1 MANNFLNTNWIS
13 MRILWFLQNA
23 LEVASVFNT
32 EWESE
37 FGKAFPVGSSV
48 QVKLPQR
55 WLVTDGL
62 GYQPQGIARLA
73 TTINLDQVFGIHFEW
88 DSYERLVKMERSQEE
103 LEENY
108 LFPAARQLA
117 QEVDSRAALFGYQNC
132 SNVVGQL
139 GTDSTAIDPFALA
152 EAILY
157 QKACPKGLRHLC
169 LSPSLMYSYVKT
181 NVTQFNPA
189 PEISKMF
196 RTGVIGTA
204 AGWEWYRSNSLYKH
218 TAGTAASHT
227 TSITGAGQSG
237 NTLTI
242 TGTNGDTIKAGD
254 KFSIASV
261 NAVNPTTRRVIPV
274 ANSLQTSV
282 QVFTVLQDV
291 TLTGGNDTVQISPA
305 IFGPGSQYQNVDA
318 LPANSAALTFW
329 PGTTS
334 PSGKSG
340 TVSLGLSKFAFAISG
355 GKLEV
360 PKAVE
365 RAEQT
370 EDPDTGMSIRFVR
383 AWDQKE
389 SKMTNRFD
397 MAIGFGNL
405 YPDNGAVAI
414 AGA

>member
-1 MANNFLNTNWIS
+1 MANNFLDTNWVS

-23 LEVASVFNT
+23 LEVASCFNT

-37 FGKAFPVGSSV
+37 FGKNFPVGSSV

-55 WLVTDGL
+55 WLVTNGL

-117 QEVDSRAALFGYQNC
+117 QEVDSRAALFAYQNA
-132 SNVVGQL
+132 SNVVGAL
-139 GTDSTAIDPFALA
+139 GTDATALDIFAQA
-152 EAILY
+152 ERRLY
-157 QKACPKGLRHLC
+157 EKACPKGIRHLC

-189 PEISKMF
+189 PEISRMF

-204 AGWEWYRSNSLYKH
+204 AGWEWYRSNSLYQH
-218 TAGTAASHT
+218 TIGTAAT
-227 TSITGAGQSG
+227 GGVTVTGANQSG
-237 NTLTI
+237 NSLSI
-242 TGTNGDTIKAGD
+242 TGTNGQTFKQGD
-254 KFSIASV
+254 KFSIANV
-261 NAVNPTTRRVIPV
+261 NGVNPTTRR
-274 ANSLQTSV
+274 AGTMGAQN
-282 QVFTVLQDV
+282 FTVLQDL
-291 TLTGGNDTVQISPA
+291 TLTGGTDTLQIAPA
-305 IFGPGSQYQNVDA
+305 IYGPGSQYQNVDS
-318 LPANSAALTFW
+318 LPANAAALTIW
-329 PGTTS
+329 PGTAA

-340 TVSLGLSKFAFAISG
+340 TVSLGMSKFAFAMSG

-370 EDPDTGMSIRFVR
+370 EDPDTGMAVRFVR
-383 AWDQKE
+383 AWDQRE

-397 MAIGFGNL
+397 MCLGFGNL
-405 YPDNGAVAI
+405 YQDNGAIAV

>member
-1 MANNFLNTNWIS
+1 MANSFLDTNWVS
-13 MRILWFLQNA
+13 MKILWILQNS
-23 LEVASVFNT
+23 LEVAGSFNT

-37 FGKAFPVGSSV
+37 FGKSFPVGSSV

-55 WLVTDGL
+55 WTITNGL

-108 LFPAARQLA
+108 LKPAGVQLA
-117 QEVDSRAALFGYQNC
+117 QETDSRAAYWAALNTN
-132 SNVVGQL
+132 NVVSTL
-139 GTDSTAIDPFALA
+139 GTNATTIAPFTAA
-152 EAILY
+152 EQVLF
-157 QKACPKGLRHLC
+157 QKACPKGERRLC
-169 LSPSLMYSYVKT
+169 LSPSLNASYVNS

-189 PEISKMF
+189 PEISRMF
-196 RTGVIGTA
+196 RSGVIGTA
-204 AGWEWYRSNSLYKH
+204 AGWEWYRSNSLYSL
-218 TAGTAASHT
+218 TAGTAST
-227 TSITGAGQSG
+227 GGVTVTGASQSG
-237 NTLTI
+237 SSLI
-242 TGTNGDTIKAGD
+242 VTGTSTQTINPGD
-254 KFSIASV
+254 KFSIAGV
-261 NAVNPTTRRVIPV
+261 YAVNPTTRRT
-274 ANSLQTSV
+274 SGGQGLQQFVYTGSTPWV
-282 QVFTVLQDV
+282 
-291 TLTGGNDTVQISPA
+291 LTGGSDTIPISPA
-305 IFGPGSQYQNVDA
+305 IYGPGSQYQNVSA

-334 PSGKSG
+334 PSGVSG

-370 EDPDTGMSIRFVR
+370 EDPDTGMTVRFVR
-383 AWDQKE
+383 AWDQRE

-397 MAIGFGNL
+397 MCLGFGNL

>member
-1 MANNFLNTNWIS
+1 MANSFLDTNWVS
-13 MRILWFLQNA
+13 MKILWILQNS
-23 LEVASVFNT
+23 LEVAGSFNT

-37 FGKAFPVGSSV
+37 FGKSFPVGSSV

-55 WLVTDGL
+55 WTITNGL

-108 LFPAARQLA
+108 LKPAGVQLA
-117 QEVDSRAALFGYQNC
+117 QETDSRAAYWAALNTN
-132 SNVVGQL
+132 NVVSTL
-139 GTDSTAIDPFALA
+139 GTNATTIAPFTAA
-152 EAILY
+152 EQVLF
-157 QKACPKGLRHLC
+157 QKACPKGERRLC
-169 LSPSLMYSYVKT
+169 LSPSLNASYVNS

-189 PEISKMF
+189 PEISRMF
-196 RTGVIGTA
+196 RSGVIGTA
-204 AGWEWYRSNSLYKH
+204 AGWEWYRSNSLYSV
-218 TAGTAASHT
+218 TAGTAST
-227 TSITGAGQSG
+227 GGVTVTGASQSG
-237 NTLTI
+237 SSLI
-242 TGTNGDTIKAGD
+242 VTGTSTQTINPGD
-254 KFSIASV
+254 KFSIAGV
-261 NAVNPTTRRVIPV
+261 YAVNPTTRRT
-274 ANSLQTSV
+274 SGGQGLQQFVYTGSTPWV
-282 QVFTVLQDV
+282 
-291 TLTGGNDTVQISPA
+291 LTGGSDTIPISPA
-305 IFGPGSQYQNVDA
+305 IYGPGSQYQNVSA

-334 PSGKSG
+334 PSGVSG

-370 EDPDTGMSIRFVR
+370 EDPDTGMTVRFVR
-383 AWDQKE
+383 AWDQRE

-397 MAIGFGNL
+397 TCLGFGNL

>member
-1 MANNFLNTNWIS
+1 MANSFLDTNWVS
-13 MRILWFLQNA
+13 MKILWILQNS
-23 LEVASVFNT
+23 LEVAGSFNT

-37 FGKAFPVGSSV
+37 FGKSFPVGSSV

-55 WLVTDGL
+55 WTITNGL

-108 LFPAARQLA
+108 LKPAGVQLA
-117 QEVDSRAALFGYQNC
+117 QETDSRAAYWAALNIN
-132 SNVVGQL
+132 NVVGTL
-139 GTDSTAIDPFALA
+139 ATDATTIAPFTAA
-152 EAILY
+152 EQVLF
-157 QKACPKGLRHLC
+157 QKACPKGERRLC
-169 LSPSLMYSYVKT
+169 LSPSLNASYVNS

-189 PEISKMF
+189 PEISRMF
-196 RTGVIGTA
+196 RSGVIGTA
-204 AGWEWYRSNSLYKH
+204 AGWEWYRSNSLYSV
-218 TAGTAASHT
+218 TAGTAST
-227 TSITGAGQSG
+227 GGVTVTGASQSG
-237 NTLTI
+237 SSLI
-242 TGTNGDTIKAGD
+242 VTGTSTQTINPGD
-254 KFSIASV
+254 KFSIAGV
-261 NAVNPTTRRVIPV
+261 YAVNPTTRRT
-274 ANSLQTSV
+274 SGGQGLQQFVYTGSTPWV
-282 QVFTVLQDV
+282 
-291 TLTGGNDTVQISPA
+291 LTGGSDTIPISPA
-305 IFGPGSQYQNVDA
+305 IYGPGSQYQNVSA

-334 PSGKSG
+334 PSGKTG

-370 EDPDTGMSIRFVR
+370 EDPDTGMTVRFVR
-383 AWDQKE
+383 AWDQRE

-397 MAIGFGNL
+397 MCLGFGNL

>member
-1 MANNFLNTNWIS
+1 MANSFLDTNWVS
-13 MRILWFLQNA
+13 MRILWILQNA

-37 FGKAFPVGSSV
+37 FGKAFPVGSSI
-48 QVKLPQR
+48 QIKLPQR
-55 WLVTDGL
+55 WNITNGL

-73 TTINLDQVFGIHFEW
+73 TTINLDQLFGIHFEW

-108 LFPAARQLA
+108 LRPAAVQLA
-117 QEVDSRAALFGYQNC
+117 QETDSRAANWAALNA
-132 SNVVGQL
+132 SNIVGIL
-139 GTDSTAIDPFALA
+139 GTDGTTISTFTAA
-152 EAILY
+152 ERILY

-169 LSPSLMYSYVKT
+169 LSPTLMESYVKN

-189 PEISKMF
+189 PEISRMF
-196 RTGVIGTA
+196 RSGVIGTA
-204 AGWEWYRSNSLYKH
+204 AGWEWYRSNSLYSL
-218 TAGTAASHT
+218 TCGTAPTGGVTVS
-227 TSITGAGQSG
+227 GAGQSG
-237 NTLTI
+237 GSLVIQGTATQTI
-242 TGTNGDTIKAGD
+242 NPGD
-254 KFSIASV
+254 KFSIAGV
-261 NAVNPTTRRVIPV
+261 YAVNPTTRRVTQNLP
-274 ANSLQTSV
+274 QY
-282 QVFTVLQDV
+282 FTYTGTTPWV
-291 TLTGGNDTVQISPA
+291 LTGGADTIPVSPA
-305 IFGPGSQYQNVDA
+305 IYGPGSQYQNVSA

-329 PGTTS
+329 PGTTT
-334 PSGKSG
+334 PQGVTG

-370 EDPDTGMSIRFVR
+370 EDPDTGMTVRFVR
-383 AWDQKE
+383 AWDQRE

-397 MAIGFGNL
+397 MCLGFGNL
-405 YPDNGAVAI
+405 YNDNGAVAI

>member
-1 MANNFLNTNWIS
+1 MAGNSFLDTNWVS
-13 MRILWFLQNA
+13 LRILWILQNA

-37 FGKAFPVGSSV
+37 FGKNFPVGSSV

-55 WLVTDGL
+55 WVVTNGL

-108 LFPAARQLA
+108 LKPAAVQLA
-117 QEVDSRAALFGYQNC
+117 QEVDTRAALFAYQNS
-132 SNVVGQL
+132 SNVVGTL
-139 GTDSTAIDPFALA
+139 GTDATSINTFAAA
-152 EAILY
+152 ERRLY
-157 QKACPKGLRHLC
+157 EKACPKGLRHLV
-169 LSPSLMYSYVKT
+169 LSPSLMQSYVQA

-189 PEISKMF
+189 PEISRMY
-196 RTGVIGTA
+196 RTGVLGTA
-204 AGWEWYRSNSLYKH
+204 AGWEWYRSNSLFKH
-218 TAGTAASHT
+218 TVGTAATGGVTVTGANQSGNVL
-227 TSITGAGQSG
+227 SITGTAGQTF
-237 NTLTI
+237 NV
-242 TGTNGDTIKAGD
+242 GD
-254 KFSIASV
+254 KFSIANV
-261 NAVNPTTRRVIPV
+261 NGVNPSTRR
-274 ANSLQTSV
+274 AGTMGAQN
-282 QVFTVLQDV
+282 FTVLTAL
-291 TLTGGNDTVQISPA
+291 TLTGGTDTLNISPA
-305 IFGPGSQYQNVDA
+305 IYGPGSQYQNVDS
-318 LPANSAALTFW
+318 LPANGAAFTIW

-334 PSGKSG
+334 PSGVSG
-340 TVSLGLSKFAFAISG
+340 TVSLGLSKFAFAMSG

-370 EDPDTGMSIRFVR
+370 EDPETGMAVRFVR
-383 AWDQKE
+383 AWDQRE

-397 MAIGFGNL
+397 MCMGFGNL
-405 YPDNGAVAI
+405 YNDNGCVAI